1 MRILPL
7 GTIVRLKE
15 GTEKLM
21 VTSRLPLCNHNG
33 KIGYLDYGACIYPQG
48 QISPQSFFFNDEDIE
63 EICFEGYRDEKEEKS
78 WELCTEQVK
87 DIKYPRFTIRE
98 IE

>member
-33 KIGYLDYGACIYPQG
+33 KIGYLDYGACIYPQ
-48 QISPQSFFFNDEDIE
+48 
-63 EICFEGYRDEKEEKS
+63 
-78 WELCTEQVK
+78 
-87 DIKYPRFTIRE
+87 
-98 IE
+98 